1 LVLRFVAV
9 DELPVN
15 AAVIVPALKFPLPSR
30 STIVEAVFAVAYAI
44 DDVTVVAEA
53 ATGNWPV
60 VMPEI
65 AAVVLGHPDPSARQW
80 TSGTPLPF
88 KSVLPAPAEDTPVL
102 VTWN

>member
-1 LVLRFVAV
+1 MVLPGVCQPCAVAPEFIPQTWFAVPLVLRFVAV

-15 AAVIVPALKFPLPSR
+15 AAVIVPALKLPLPSR

-60 VMPEI
+60 VMP
-65 AAVVLGHPDPSARQW
+65 DM
-80 TSGTPLPF
+80 PLD
-88 KSVLPAPAEDTPVL
+88 VR
-102 VTWN
+102 